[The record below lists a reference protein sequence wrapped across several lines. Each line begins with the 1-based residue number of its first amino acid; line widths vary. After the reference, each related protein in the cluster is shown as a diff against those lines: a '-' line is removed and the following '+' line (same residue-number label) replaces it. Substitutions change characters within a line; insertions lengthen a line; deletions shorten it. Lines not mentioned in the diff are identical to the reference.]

1 MSQAASGVRNGVT
14 ISILFTDLLLTHF
27 REKEK
32 RERLL
37 LIKEMTLNRKVTGCF
52 LSLMFPPNISLG
64 KSDREINSL
73 LLWLSIEPVRSYLTE
88 RECVV

>member
-1 MSQAASGVRNGVT
+1 M
-14 ISILFTDLLLTHF
+14 
-27 REKEK
+27 
-32 RERLL
+32 

-73 LLWLSIEPVRSYLTE
+73 LLGFQSKQSGHISLRKRQRE
-88 RECVV
+88 REREKRAEIDREGDNIGK